1 VSDHGHPG
9 LLVVLEG
16 IDRSG
21 RSTHARLLE
30 AHLRHRG
37 RAVTRTSL
45 GTAQLAG
52 PPIRQARADR
62 QPDATEIALLY
73 AADLAERIEQVV
85 EPALRAGLIVLADRY
100 RWTPMARAAAR
111 GVDVAWLA
119 TLFAFAP
126 NPDLVLWLDV
136 DVRTSLKRRD
146 TDPDPFE
153 AGLDLG
159 LSADA
164 RESYALYQARLAA
177 AFADFAI
184 RDGFLRVPA
193 DGPPEAVEPVL
204 EAAVDALLEH
214 GPSAPPGIA

>member
-1 VSDHGHPG
+1 MSAHGHPG
-9 LLVVLEG
+9 LLIVLEG

-45 GTAQLAG
+45 GTAQLSG
-52 PPIRQARADR
+52 PPIRRARADR
-62 QPDATEIALLY
+62 RPDAAAMALLY

-111 GVDVAWLA
+111 GVDPAWLE
-119 TLFAFAP
+119 TVFAFAP
-126 NPDLVLWLDV
+126 VPDLVLWLDV
-136 DVRTSLKRRD
+136 DVRTSLQRRD
-146 TDPDPFE
+146 ADPDAFE

-159 LSADA
+159 LSDDT

-177 AFADFAI
+177 VFAGFAA
-184 RDGFLRVPA
+184 RDAFLRVPA
-193 DGPPEAVEPVL
+193 DGPPDEVEPIL
-204 EAAVDALLEH
+204 EAAVDSLVER
-214 GPSAPPGIA
+214 GSSAPPGIA